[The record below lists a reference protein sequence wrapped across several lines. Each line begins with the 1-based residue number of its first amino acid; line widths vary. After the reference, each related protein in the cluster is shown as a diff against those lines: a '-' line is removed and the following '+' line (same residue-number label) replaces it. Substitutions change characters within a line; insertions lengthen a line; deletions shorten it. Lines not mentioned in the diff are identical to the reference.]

1 MSAKQISAADPART
15 LRRLFL
21 TLFLRGRSSRGLRKN
36 SAPGSVASKLKLVLL
51 LYALIGAIAFV
62 YWRQPIFVLSAGLH
76 AMTFLF
82 VGLSIAS
89 SAGEVLFNQQE
100 SDILLHRPITPQ
112 ALLWAKIA
120 VLVQVSLWLAGVFNL
135 SGLIVGTM
143 SAVGGWWYLPAH
155 GVSTILE
162 TLFCTGSIVLI
173 YQLCLRWLGRERF
186 EGIVTSVQVAATL
199 AFVLAGQIL
208 PRLLIRLSEVHF
220 NSSTWAL
227 LLLPPAWFAGFDDA
241 LAGTHAA
248 GSWVLAVVGIGATAA
263 VLWGAFGKLAD
274 EYAAGLQ
281 RLSESTGAAGGR
293 SSKGRWT
300 DRLVRVPPLSWWLRD
315 PVERAVFTLSFAY
328 LLRDRDVKLRVYPS
342 IAPILV
348 LPLLVFLNGSGRQPF
363 DVAGIYTAFAGLF
376 FGQAPMMTLMIL
388 QYSQQWQAADL
399 YRLVP
404 VAGPVPFCQGARKA
418 VQVFLL
424 LPLLLSALVIGWHD
438 REHLERLALLLPGL
452 IAFPVYSLLPC
463 VDGKA
468 VPLALPTE
476 EARSV
481 GRGLSLVG
489 TMIISMI
496 LAFVAFFAWRG
507 GWFRYFLAAETLVAI
522 IFYVMFRR
530 ESHGVRWPSLE

>member
-1 MSAKQISAADPART
+1 M
-15 LRRLFL
+15 
-21 TLFLRGRSSRGLRKN
+21 
-36 SAPGSVASKLKLVLL
+36 
-51 LYALIGAIAFV
+51 YALIGAIAFV

-100 SDILLHRPITPQ
+100 SDILLHRPIAPR

-120 VLVQVSLWLAGVFNL
+120 VLVQVSLWLAGAFNL

-155 GVSTILE
+155 VASTVLE
-162 TLFCTGSIVLI
+162 TLFCTASIVLI

-208 PRLLIRLSEVHF
+208 PRILIRLSEVHF
-220 NSSTWAL
+220 NSSGWAL

-241 LAGTHAA
+241 IAGTHAA
-248 GSWVLAVVGIGATAA
+248 GSWVLAAVGIGATAA

-281 RLSESTGAAGGR
+281 RLSESSGAAGRR

-315 PVERAVFTLSFAY
+315 PVERAVFTLSLAY

-363 DVAGIYTAFAGLF
+363 DVAGIYTVFAGLF
-376 FGQAPMMTLMIL
+376 FGQAPMMTLTIL

-424 LPLLLSALVIGWHD
+424 LPLLLFALLIGWHD
-438 REHLERLALLLPGL
+438 HEHLERLALLLPGL

-481 GRGLSLVG
+481 GRGLSIVG
-489 TMIISMI
+489 TMVVSML
-496 LAFVAFFAWRG
+496 LALVAFFAWRG
-507 GWFRYFLAAETLVAI
+507 GWFRYFLAAELLIAI

-530 ESHGVRWPSLE
+530 ESHAVRWPSLE